1 MANTSKASNKSMAAV
16 KQQFKSAGVYYTG
29 SALAEHIKSFIPD
42 NVTEVYDPTCGG
54 GALLAV
60 FADHVRKY
68 GQELDEAQ
76 AQETAANIVNSE
88 IVGGDTL
95 LHPAFRGKQFEA
107 IVANPPFSVKW
118 SPDQVAAADERF
130 RDAPCLPPPSKADYA
145 FLLHILH
152 SLSPT
157 GTAAVLNFPGVL
169 YRGQREGKI
178 RRWLV
183 EQNVIDSVELVEGG
197 YFEDTGISTALIVMK
212 KNRTEDYVTMR
223 LHESGAE
230 RQVPISEIRAHD
242 FTLSPSTYIVI
253 EESKPEIDPH
263 ALEAAARRDALRK
276 IEAEIQFS
284 KMVAEFEGWD
294 YSDFLDDIIRV
305 VNKYRQQ

>member
-1 MANTSKASNKSMAAV
+1 MANTSKSSNKSIAAV
-16 KQQFKSAGVYYTG
+16 KQQFKAAGVYYTG
-29 SALAEHIKSFIPD
+29 SALAEYIKSFIPD

-76 AQETAANIVNSE
+76 AQATADNLVNCT
-88 IVGGDTL
+88 IAAGDTL
-95 LHPAFRGKQFEA
+95 LAPAFTGKLFEA

-118 SPDQVAAADERF
+118 SPDQVTAADERF

-152 SLSPT
+152 TLSPT

-183 EQNVIDSVELVEGG
+183 EQNVIDRVELIEGG

-212 KNRTEDYVTMR
+212 KNRTEDYITMR
-223 LHESGAE
+223 LHESGDE
-230 RQVPISEIRAHD
+230 RQVPISEIRTHD

-253 EESKPEIDPH
+253 EESKPEIDPR
-263 ALEAAARRDALRK
+263 ALEAAARRNALQK
-276 IEAEIQFS
+276 IEAEIKFS
-284 KMVAEFEGWD
+284 KMVSEFEGWE
-294 YSDFLDDIIRV
+294 YNDFLDDIISV

>member
-29 SALAEHIKSFIPD
+29 SALAEYIKSFIPD

-95 LHPAFRGKQFEA
+95 LHPAFQGKQFEA

-152 SLSPT
+152 SLSPA

-230 RQVPISEIRAHD
+230 RQVPISEIRAND
-242 FTLSPSTYIVI
+242 FTLSPNTYIVI

-263 ALEAAARRDALRK
+263 ALEVAARRDALRK

-294 YSDFLDDIIRV
+294 YSDFLDDIISI
-305 VNKYRQQ
+305 VNKHRQQ

>member
-29 SALAEHIKSFIPD
+29 SALAEYIKSFIPD

-60 FADHVRKY
+60 FSDGVRKY

-76 AQETAANIVNSE
+76 AQETAANLVNSE

-223 LHESGAE
+223 LHESGAG
-230 RQVPISEIRAHD
+230 RQVPMAELRAHD
-242 FTLSPSTYIVI
+242 VSLSPNTYIVI

-294 YSDFLDDIIRV
+294 YNDFLDDIISV

>member
-242 FTLSPSTYIVI
+242 FTLSPNTYIVI